1 MDILKCVDNILFK
14 EAYNPRLYSF
24 GMRITFPLQR
34 RVTRLN
40 VLTGEIEEKANEL
53 RLRFFV
59 TILGHNLVE

>member
-1 MDILKCVDNILFK
+1 
-14 EAYNPRLYSF
+14 
-24 GMRITFPLQR
+24 MRITFPLQR